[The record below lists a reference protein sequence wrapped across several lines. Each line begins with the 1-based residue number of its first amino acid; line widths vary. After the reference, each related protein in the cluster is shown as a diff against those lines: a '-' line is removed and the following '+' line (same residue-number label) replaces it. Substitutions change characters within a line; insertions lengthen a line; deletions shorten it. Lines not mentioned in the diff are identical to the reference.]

1 MERAI
6 GLEQL
11 TMHAGLGVHPSS
23 DGYQISAPG
32 VFDLPHAM

>member
-11 TMHAGLGVHPSS
+11 TMHAGLGVYH
-23 DGYQISAPG
+23 G